1 MDLPFHTL
9 LSAAQQRAAGL
20 PTPAPL
26 AIADIVH
33 HDDLDSLDHVNN
45 TRYFA
50 WFERLRI
57 RHMTH
62 YGIGL
67 LNDPASP
74 RIVIRSGEVR
84 FVAELRGGESY
95 ITTCHCTALRRT
107 SMTLSQEIWAR
118 GTLRATFSCVMVLL
132 TQDGSARRKIPD
144 DIRARLIADGA
155 HQQ

>member
-1 MDLPFHTL
+1 MDLPYHTRL
-9 LSAAQQRAAGL
+9 TAAQQQAAGL
-20 PTPAPL
+20 THPAPL

-45 TRYFA
+45 TRYFT

-62 YGIGL
+62 YGIGT
-67 LNDPASP
+67 LNDPSSP

-84 FVAELRGGESY
+84 FVAELRGGETY
-95 ITTCHCTALRRT
+95 ITTCHCTALRTT
-107 SMTLSQEIWAR
+107 SMTLSQEIWAA

-132 TQDGSARRKIPD
+132 TQDGSARQPIPEA
-144 DIRARLIADGA
+144 IRAKLIADGA
-155 HQQ
+155 APA

>member
-1 MDLPFHTL
+1 MSVRYHTL
-9 LSAAQQRAAGL
+9 LSADQQRAAGL
-20 PTPAPL
+20 PHPAPL

-45 TRYFA
+45 TRYFT

-57 RHMTH
+57 RQMTH

-84 FVAELRGGESY
+84 FVAELRGGETY
-95 ITTCHCTALRRT
+95 VTTCHCTALRTT
-107 SMTLSQEIWAR
+107 SMTLRKEIWAA
-118 GTLRATFSCVMVLL
+118 GTLRASLSCVMVLL
-132 TQDGSARRKIPD
+132 TQDGSARQRVPD

-155 HQQ
+155 AQA